1 MNELLLN
8 IISVVVTSILIPV
21 IVFLGNKLSAYLKN
35 KIENEKL
42 QKYVD
47 QATNAVVLAVT
58 STAQT
63 YVDALKK
70 AGEFNEDTQKL
81 AFNKAKDQ
89 ALKLITVEGQKAIE
103 TLYGDFDEWL
113 TAFIEATVKEIK

>member
-1 MNELLLN
+1 MNELLLE
-8 IISVVVTSILIPV
+8 IIYVVVTSILIPL
-21 IVFLGNKLSAYLKN
+21 IIYFGNKLTTYLKT
-35 KIENEKL
+35 KIENEKI
-42 QKYVD
+42 KNYVE

-70 AGEFNEDTQKL
+70 AGEFTEDTHKL

-89 ALKLITVEGQKAIE
+89 ALKLITIEAQKAIE
-103 TLYGDFDEWL
+103 AVYGDFNDWL
-113 TAFIEATVKEIK
+113 NALIETKVKEIK